1 MTACGF
7 SVDSS
12 SKDWLLQP
20 LFNDRFVSLI
30 TTTLFNNN
38 VCHLAARLLT
48 VFPGNI
54 LTFFTRSVRC
64 LGGIV
69 LVINNDAAAYITT
82 TLN

>member
-7 SVDSS
+7 SVDSLS
-12 SKDWLLQP
+12 TVWSLQP
-20 LFNDRFVSLI
+20 RFHDPLASLI
-30 TTTLFNNN
+30 TTALLDNNIR
-38 VCHLAARLLT
+38 HLAARLLT
-48 VFPGNI
+48 GFPGA
-54 LTFFTRSVRC
+54 FFAGFACSARC